1 VLLETVAR
9 GERGPVLRSYC
20 PRPTVA
26 FGRRDT
32 FLSGFAAAVDLAH
45 QYGFAPVIR
54 APGGRAAA
62 YDEGCLVIDEIM
74 PDADSLA
81 GIQERFAGEANRQA
95 QALRGLG
102 LDARVGEVP
111 GEYCPGAF
119 TVNAAGQRKL
129 IGAAQRVIRG
139 AWLLSTI
146 VVVQSSARIR
156 GVLERVYGALALDWD
171 PDTVGAV
178 AEEAPGVG
186 VDEVQR
192 ALLAGYAQRYR
203 LVSAT
208 VSADALATAQER
220 VKLHLPK

>member
-1 VLLETVAR
+1 VLLEAVAR
-9 GERGPVLRSYC
+9 GERGPVLRSYR

-32 FLSGFAAAVDLAH
+32 FLSGFAAAVDVARQH
-45 QYGFAPVIR
+45 RFAPVIR

-81 GIQERFAGEANRQA
+81 GIQGRFAGEANRQA
-95 QALRGLG
+95 KALRGLG
-102 LDARVGEVP
+102 VDARVGEVL

-139 AWLLSTI
+139 AWLLSTL
-146 VVVQSSARIR
+146 VVIQSSAPIR
-156 GVLERVYGALALDWD
+156 GVLERVYDALALDWD

-186 VDEVQR
+186 VEEVQR

-203 LVSAT
+203 LVPAM

-220 VKLHLPK
+220 VKLHLPT